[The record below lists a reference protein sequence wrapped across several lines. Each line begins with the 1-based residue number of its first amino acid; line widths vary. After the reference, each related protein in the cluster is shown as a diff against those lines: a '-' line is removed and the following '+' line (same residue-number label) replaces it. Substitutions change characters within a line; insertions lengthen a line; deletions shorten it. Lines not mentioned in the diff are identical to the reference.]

1 MQRIAIIDVGS
12 NSARLVIT
20 HIYKNGAY
28 NMVYNQKEAL
38 RLSQKVD
45 INGMLTEEA
54 FTCTLECMHSFAT
67 MCKIF
72 DVDKIVAVATAAMRN
87 AKNGKELTALV
98 EKETDI
104 HLHILGGKAEAY
116 ASYLGVINTINVK
129 DGIIFDLGG
138 GSTELVLFHDRKIVD
153 SVSLPLGC
161 VNLTTMF
168 NTRDRMPSTVFSDV
182 SYLIMSRLEK
192 YPWLKD
198 SSLPL
203 IGVGGTA
210 RTIAKIEQK
219 KNKYPA
225 SKIHNFQFTSQ
236 AFRTTFKFLRET
248 SLEQRRKISGLGTD
262 RADLI
267 LAGASVIQCLLEAT
281 GGKKIIV
288 SGCGIREGLFLDYY
302 AKKEKTPVIA

>member
-12 NSARLVIT
+12 NSARLVISQ
-20 HIYKNGAY
+20 IYKSGAY

-54 FTCTLECMHSFAT
+54 FTGTLECMHSFAT

-72 DVDKIVAVATAAMRN
+72 NVDKIVAVGTAAMRN

-98 EKETDI
+98 EKETEI

-116 ASYLGVINTINVK
+116 ASYLGVINTINIK

-153 SVSLPLGC
+153 SISLPLGC
-161 VNLTTMF
+161 VNLTAMF
-168 NTRDRMPSTVFSDV
+168 NTRDVMPPTVFSDV

-210 RTIAKIEQK
+210 RTIAKMEQK

-225 SKIHNFQFTSQ
+225 SKIHNFQFTAQ

-248 SLEQRRKISGLGTD
+248 TLEQRRKISGLGTD

-267 LAGASVIQCLLEAT
+267 LAGAARVLLRGMRHA
-281 GGKKIIV
+281 
-288 SGCGIREGLFLDYY
+288 
-302 AKKEKTPVIA
+302 A